1 MMHAVIKPYDGFVIK
16 SKNEKFWWFF
26 LRYVSLCLIS
36 YAVELTNFCA
46 IHDACIDWS
55 ICYLSGE
62 SHCVYPGWTIII
74 EIFWPITTIHSY
86 TFLLGGSI
94 ERAWLGDLTLLN
106 WLLAAQPLWLA
117 GFLVMAIRFVEHS
130 GFLWISEYLAL
141 VVLVGMWGMSGELMQ
156 ARWSLCEGGTLLGFV

>member
-1 MMHAVIKPYDGFVIK
+1 MPW
-16 SKNEKFWWFF
+16 SWQ
-26 LRYVSLCLIS
+26 
-36 YAVELTNFCA
+36 NFCA

-106 WLLAAQPLWLA
+106 WLLAARTLWLA
-117 GFLVMAIRFVEHS
+117 GFLVYGSPVCRALGISMDFWIS
-130 GFLWISEYLAL
+130 GFGGSSGNVRDVRRTNASK
-141 VVLVGMWGMSGELMQ
+141 VKFMWGWDTTGVRLS
-156 ARWSLCEGGTLLGFV
+156 RGTENGW